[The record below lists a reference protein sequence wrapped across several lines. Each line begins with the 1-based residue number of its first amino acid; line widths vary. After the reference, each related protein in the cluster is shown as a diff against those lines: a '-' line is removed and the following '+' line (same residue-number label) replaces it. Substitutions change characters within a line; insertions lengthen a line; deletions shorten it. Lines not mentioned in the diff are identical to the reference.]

1 MSMTRRKFLALG
13 GSAALVSLDPGRRA
27 HPTGPQS
34 PPARD
39 CVVLDLQKRC
49 SLHESVQGYRECLAD
64 LGFRPVTVP
73 LEPLPQRLVS
83 SRQIIVPAAASVDEA
98 LASQLLRFLENGV
111 SILFELGLAFVEP
124 AISDTQCRL
133 FRSQLGL
140 SIQQPVALW
149 PGTGAR
155 GCIPYV
161 DYLWPFATKVR
172 DFSRVVPLSARHSEV
187 IAQVRG
193 MTVGVKC
200 KMGRGTLTVLGSPL
214 GPVLRA
220 GDLQAQSWLGAV
232 LSAPVA

>member
-1 MSMTRRKFLALG
+1 
-13 GSAALVSLDPGRRA
+13 
-27 HPTGPQS
+27 
-34 PPARD
+34 
-39 CVVLDLQKRC
+39 
-49 SLHESVQGYRECLAD
+49 LAD

-73 LEPLPQRLVS
+73 LETLTERLLS
-83 SRQIIVPAAASVDEA
+83 PRQIIVPAAASMDEA
-98 LASQLLRFLENGV
+98 LASQLLRFLENGA
-111 SILFELGLAFVEP
+111 SILFELGVAFVEP

-133 FRSQLGL
+133 FHSHLRL

-172 DFSRVVPLSARHSEV
+172 DFSRVVPLSARYSEV
-187 IAQVRG
+187 IAQVQG
-193 MTVGVKC
+193 MTVGVKRR
-200 KMGRGTLTVLGSPL
+200 MGKGTLTVLGSPL

-232 LSAPVA
+232 LSAAVA